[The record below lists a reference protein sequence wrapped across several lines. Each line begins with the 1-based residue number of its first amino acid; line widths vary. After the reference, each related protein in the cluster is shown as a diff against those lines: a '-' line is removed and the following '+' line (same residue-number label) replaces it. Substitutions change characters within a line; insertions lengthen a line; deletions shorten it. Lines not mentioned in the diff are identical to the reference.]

1 MIIFGWGKVTK
12 KFLGAIG
19 RLQCGNCNNEAQ
31 WELCVLRVW
40 FTLFFIPVIPY
51 KTTYCMMCPV
61 CNSYIEV
68 SKERFEEL
76 KGALSGGIDDAIKY
90 AGKTPTQI
98 SYLKAVEE
106 QRRREVSEKE

>member
-40 FTLFFIPVIPY
+40 FTLFLFQL
-51 KTTYCMMCPV
+51 
-61 CNSYIEV
+61 
-68 SKERFEEL
+68 FH
-76 KGALSGGIDDAIKY
+76 IKRLI
-90 AGKTPTQI
+90 A
-98 SYLKAVEE
+98 
-106 QRRREVSEKE
+106 